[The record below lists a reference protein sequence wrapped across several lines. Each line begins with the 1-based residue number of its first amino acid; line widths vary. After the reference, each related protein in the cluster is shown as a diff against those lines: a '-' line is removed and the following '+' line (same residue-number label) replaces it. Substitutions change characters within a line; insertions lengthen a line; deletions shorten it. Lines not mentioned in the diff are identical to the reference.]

1 MAQNYLSTNDEQPYE
16 FTLHARLRMAQWN
29 LCESEV
35 LYAIRYG
42 EKFHRHGIIFHFVRE
57 KDVPKNNHRLMARLE
72 GTTVL
77 TSGATR
83 TVITVY
89 RNRNAISKI
98 KRKVRYNNKGVF
110 INWLEV
116 TDGKL

>member
-1 MAQNYLSTNDEQPYE
+1 MAKNYLSMDDEQPYE

-29 LCESEV
+29 LRESEV

-42 EKFHRHGIIFHFVRE
+42 QKFHRHGIIFHFVRE
-57 KDVPKNNHRLMARLE
+57 KDVPQNNHKLMARLQ

-77 TSGATR
+77 TSATTR

-89 RNRNAISKI
+89 RNQKAMSKI
-98 KRKVRYNNKGVF
+98 KRKVRYNNKGAF
-110 INWLEV
+110 NNWREDY
-116 TDGKL
+116 DGQL